1 MIDVKL
7 LQETLRRVAERYGI
21 TDLSEN
27 EAFVL
32 VEDILLA
39 AKGQEEALFSL
50 LLDRREA
57 RRASESACDL

>member
-1 MIDVKL
+1 MIDVKH
-7 LQETLRRVAERYGI
+7 LQETLRRVAERYGV
-21 TDLSEN
+21 TVSED
-27 EAFVL
+27 ETFVL

-39 AKGQEEALFSL
+39 AKCQEEALFSL